1 MPISSGSESAEK
13 DTTHMPNPKQVIP
26 TESGPHPLPWPY
38 SHGVRVGETL
48 YIAGQVALDEE
59 LRLVG
64 PGDAEAQARQ
74 TWRNIQ
80 LVVEAAGGKVTD
92 VVRVATYLAD
102 LSDIE
107 AIHSVRREFF
117 PNGDYPVATVVQVA
131 ALGLPGLLLETE
143 AFAVIGCS

>member
-1 MPISSGSESAEK
+1 MA
-13 DTTHMPNPKQVIP
+13 PKKTIIP
-26 TESGPHPLPWPY
+26 PEAGPHPLPWPY
-38 SHGVRVGETL
+38 SHAVRVGDTL

-80 LVVEAAGGKVTD
+80 KVVEAAGGKVTD

-102 LSDIE
+102 LSAVE
-107 AIHSVRREFF
+107 PIHTVRREFF
-117 PNGDYPVATVVQVA
+117 PDGDYPVATMVEVA
-131 ALGLPGLLLETE
+131 RLALPGLLMETE
-143 AFAVIGCS
+143 AIAIIGCS